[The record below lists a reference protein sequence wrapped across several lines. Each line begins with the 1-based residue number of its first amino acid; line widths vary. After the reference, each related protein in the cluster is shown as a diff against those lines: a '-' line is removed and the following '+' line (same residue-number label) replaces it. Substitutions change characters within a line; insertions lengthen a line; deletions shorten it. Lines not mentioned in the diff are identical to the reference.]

1 MSHCAAKKINNENL
15 IPSGIPPPSQNI
27 AHHHATAKLSRSSSQ
42 SHKTLNKNNFTNK
55 TVDSSSKTLSNAV
68 SVDDQTVNLSTL
80 PEMTPYER
88 YVCSLTHMN
97 EILLRNKALND
108 SISAQECCAILIEH
122 VMKLTQMKR
131 DILEKGL
138 LDASKIENDV
148 ERAKFQADLRERSL
162 KIRGKLDHASIVAFE
177 VGNC

>member
-1 MSHCAAKKINNENL
+1 M
-15 IPSGIPPPSQNI
+15 
-27 AHHHATAKLSRSSSQ
+27 
-42 SHKTLNKNNFTNK
+42 
-55 TVDSSSKTLSNAV
+55 V

-80 PEMTPYER
+80 PKMSPYER

-108 SISAQECCAILIEH
+108 TISARECCAILIEH
-122 VMKLTQMKR
+122 VMKLTQTKR

-138 LDASKIENDV
+138 LDASKIENEVD
-148 ERAKFQADLRERSL
+148 RAKFQAELRDKTL

-177 VGNC
+177 VGSC